1 MAAPAHANHLAL
13 GSTIPTD
20 AGGVRRTGDKGYKAR
35 SEGQLLCSGDDW
47 GSSGG
52 IILGVSILFCLWF
65 FSLRPGGLNQ
75 PRSFRK
81 DGVHI
86 CVVHFR

>member
-52 IILGVSILFCLWF
+52 IILGFSILHFVSGF
-65 FSLRPGGLNQ
+65 VSSGLED
-75 PRSFRK
+75 STSHAHLGK
-81 DGVHI
+81 MVYTS
-86 CVVHFR
+86 V